1 MYKNTREISVQI
13 ISKIYNDQSFENA
26 INKNPDY
33 RRLLD
38 KDKSLVRMIILTFLR
53 RNGEIDHIIKKY
65 LKKSLDKKIMN
76 ILRIGATQILFL
88 NIPDYSSIN
97 ISVNLSKKNL
107 PKLSGLV
114 NAVLRNISKNK
125 INHLNEVEPIM
136 NLPKWIKENWI
147 ENYGKEKT
155 EKFAGQFIKKP
166 PIDINIKEKRFNE
179 RDWEKT
185 LNGDL
190 FFKKI
195 LRLRDS
201 EKIKALPFFEDG
213 FWWVQS
219 AAASI
224 PVEIINKLFEKRLKE
239 QVHVLEVGAAPGGKT
254 CQLCDYN
261 YNVTAIEVSN
271 KRIKLLKENL
281 HRLNFSPKVINL
293 DILSFNTDKKFDSI
307 LIDSPCSASGI
318 ISKNPDILIRKKED
332 ILKQL
337 LKKQMK
343 ILEKCSSLIKVKG
356 IIVYTVCSLISDEG
370 KKQIKNFLTNNKG
383 FKIKKISKKIL
394 EDLEYK
400 LSDGMLT
407 IKPDDYI
414 HKGGMDGF
422 FVACIEKIEV

>member
-166 PIDINIKEKRFNE
+166 PIDINIKQKRFNE

>member
-1 MYKNTREISVQI
+1 M
-13 ISKIYNDQSFENA
+13 
-26 INKNPDY
+26 
-33 RRLLD
+33 
-38 KDKSLVRMIILTFLR
+38 
-53 RNGEIDHIIKKY
+53 
-65 LKKSLDKKIMN
+65 
-76 ILRIGATQILFL
+76 
-88 NIPDYSSIN
+88 
-97 ISVNLSKKNL
+97 
-107 PKLSGLV
+107 
-114 NAVLRNISKNK
+114 
-125 INHLNEVEPIM
+125 
-136 NLPKWIKENWI
+136 
-147 ENYGKEKT
+147 
-155 EKFAGQFIKKP
+155 
-166 PIDINIKEKRFNE
+166 
-179 RDWEKT
+179 
-185 LNGDL
+185 
-190 FFKKI
+190 
-195 LRLRDS
+195 
-201 EKIKALPFFEDG
+201 
-213 FWWVQS
+213 
-219 AAASI
+219 
-224 PVEIINKLFEKRLKE
+224 
-239 QVHVLEVGAAPGGKT
+239 
-254 CQLCDYN
+254 
-261 YNVTAIEVSN
+261 
-271 KRIKLLKENL
+271 
-281 HRLNFSPKVINL
+281 